1 MAFDY
6 DEFKAEYRRKKRRA
20 AHWWY
25 GRFWAQD
32 VIEELGQGAA
42 EYTTLPWYTYR
53 ASAALYDDCPADD
66 MDDPREMELTKDLL
80 TQAAQ
85 DYTIQEL
92 LRDVFTELAAE
103 TAARNLEGLRE
114 VRREW
119 SKMVMQKT
127 A

>member
-6 DEFKAEYRRKKRRA
+6 TAFKAEYRLKKRRA

-32 VIEELGQGAA
+32 VIEELGQDAA
-42 EYTTLPWYTYR
+42 GYTTLPWRPRNLDFIEYDNEPGDSWCDPDER
-53 ASAALYDDCPADD
+53 ILSRRLLQSAGQDIFIQDI
-66 MDDPREMELTKDLL
+66 LL
-80 TQAAQ
+80 
-85 DYTIQEL
+85 
-92 LRDVFTELAAE
+92 DVFTELAAE
-103 TAARNLEGLRE
+103 TAARNLEALRE

-119 SKMVMQKT
+119 SKLVMQKT